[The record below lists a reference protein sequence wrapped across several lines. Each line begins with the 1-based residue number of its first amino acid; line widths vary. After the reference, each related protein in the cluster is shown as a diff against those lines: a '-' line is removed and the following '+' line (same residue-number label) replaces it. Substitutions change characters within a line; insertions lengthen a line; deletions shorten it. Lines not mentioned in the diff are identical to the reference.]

1 MECGEVQRRMAGVL
15 ARSADR
21 RERLEVESHAARCAR
36 CAIAYGDLIAASVA
50 LDRAYA
56 PLRTTTVTLSPARV
70 RLALRQQRPLP
81 AAVRLG
87 RLTARFTEVALAAAV
102 TAFAFVGSA
111 SVAPKPA
118 IVEET
123 SADVTPGATATHPV
137 DADAIVRWFRIGRYS
152 SSPDLV
158 EPAVP
163 LPSHEDAQTLP
174 GLHDRVGLQR

>member
-1 MECGEVQRRMAGVL
+1 ML
-15 ARSADR
+15 ARGGDR
-21 RERLEVESHAARCAR
+21 RDRLDVESHAARCAR
-36 CAIAYGDLIAASVA
+36 CATAYGDLIAASVA
-50 LDRAYA
+50 LQRAYA
-56 PLRTTTVTLSPARV
+56 PLRAATVTLSPARV
-70 RLALRQQRPLP
+70 RLALRGPRPLP
-81 AAVRLG
+81 MPVRLG
-87 RLTARFTEVALAAAV
+87 RMSARFTEVALAAAL

-123 SADVTPGATATHPV
+123 STGVAPGATTHPV
-137 DADAIVRWFRIGRYS
+137 DADAIVRWFRVGRFS

-163 LPSHEDAQTLP
+163 LPSRDDAQTLP